1 MVVVIVAPQQLCVK
15 GPLRKKSRRRGP
27 SAEERSRELRGR
39 PRKGRLEFTVAH
51 EFGEEF
57 DDPEEGPD
65 GGGRIEE
72 AD

>member
-15 GPLRKKSRRRGP
+15 GPLGKKSRKGP

-51 EFGEEF
+51 ECGEDF